1 MVAAAL
7 SCGLGAAYIVRAP
20 RMIEEYK
27 LVLIAHRRILLM
39 SFVSQGILLCFIGAI
54 IILAR
59 LVSPDSTL
67 SRTLSFVCA
76 GLLLTVSV
84 WTGSTGARSE
94 YFLLKI
100 SHFVTIVAAGFVL
113 LGNAQG

>member
-39 SFVSQGILLCFIGAI
+39 ALVSQGMLLCFIGAI
-54 IILAR
+54 IIIAR
-59 LVSPDSTL
+59 LVSPDATV

-76 GLLLTVSV
+76 GLLLLLSV
-84 WTGSTGARSE
+84 WTGSTGARSD
-94 YFLLKI
+94 YFLLRI
-100 SHFVTIVAAGFVL
+100 SHFVTIAAAGLVL